1 MTGSARVLLG
11 IAAGVV
17 AVESMVYVGA
27 GAFKLSG
34 GLFGLGFGV
43 GILFLVYGLGQ
54 LYAAWRLR
62 QGMAWARAPLVVT
75 QLIQI
80 LLAQDVRPEGL
91 PWVAPTLIV
100 SALVVLGCLFA
111 PPVTQ
116 ALIRDRSV

>member
-1 MTGSARVLLG
+1 M
-11 IAAGVV
+11 
-17 AVESMVYVGA
+17 YVGA
-27 GAFKLSG
+27 GAFELFG
-34 GLFGLGFGV
+34 GLFGLGFGA

-54 LYAAWRLR
+54 LYAVWRLR
-62 QGMAWARAPLVVT
+62 QGRAWARAPLVVT

-80 LLAQDVRPEGL
+80 LLGQDVQPEGM

-100 SALVVLGCLFA
+100 SALVVLGCIFA